1 MMKKRGFLLV
11 ALSLF
16 MGVGAAWVA
25 NNWVQIRSGQLS
37 AVDNKNEI
45 TVVVASMDI
54 PYGTKIAAR
63 HLSTISLPKAAVPGD
78 AVLDSAAVE
87 GYVSSSDVVAG
98 EMLMNSRLSE
108 HGSGS
113 TLAAL
118 ISDNMRAIKVRVD
131 DVVGVAGFLLPGNY
145 VDIIAIKLDR
155 NSKIAKTDTVLK
167 KIRVLAVDQ
176 KARTDD
182 SEPVVVRAVTME
194 MLPKESEVLA
204 KSMAEGSIQLTLRN
218 PNEEDVVVI
227 AEAEPEKPKPVVR
240 RRRTYTPPAPEVTII
255 RGTKVNKQKT
265 KG

>member
-11 ALSLF
+11 ALSLM

-25 NNWVQIRSGQLS
+25 NNWVQIRNGQLS
-37 AVDNKNEI
+37 AVNEDGI
-45 TVVVASMDI
+45 AVVTASMDI

-63 HLSTISLPKAAVPGD
+63 HLTTITVPKEMVPGD
-78 AVLDSAAVE
+78 AVLDAASIE
-87 GYVSSSDVVAG
+87 GYVSSTDVVSG
-98 EMLMNSRLSE
+98 EMLMQSRLSE

-118 ISDNMRAIKVRVD
+118 ISTNMRAITVRVD

-145 VDIIAIKLDR
+145 VDIIAIKLNR
-155 NSKIAKTDTVLK
+155 QTKIAKTDTVLK

-194 MLPKESEVLA
+194 MLPAESEILA
-204 KSMAEGSIQLTLRN
+204 KSMAEGTIQLTLRN

-227 AEAEPEKPKPVVR
+227 AEAKPEPKRVVR

-255 RGTKVNKQKT
+255 RGTKVHKQKT